1 MQHAFGQGC
10 RQPQHVDLRKTW
22 KREGENRLT
31 MDGRGRHGP
40 VVPHADDGSDGSS
53 SLEQVV
59 KKSTQTKFEARPG
72 WRCNGACGAVV
83 MVVLHTGL

>member
-10 RQPQHVDLRKTW
+10 RQPQHGNLRKTW

-59 KKSTQTKFEARPG
+59 KKKHPNKVRGQAG
-72 WRCNGACGAVV
+72 MA
-83 MVVLHTGL
+83 L